1 MRKVEF
7 AEFLQDEIRE
17 EIPELENAQMWLRY
31 IQKDNDRSYYGL
43 TIKKPGMDISPTF
56 NMDAMYKEYTE
67 TEDMLTI
74 MDTVRAGFEELPSLD
89 RMGIDLS
96 DYDSVKN
103 NITMVIREKSR
114 CQDIINDVPYIQ
126 KGEFIGLFKMEF
138 INDEAAMSA
147 TINNKI
153 MEAYGVNVEQLY
165 EQAKQNDSINKK
177 PGLYKMEEVMA
188 DIFID
193 EPDIVKKNLLKS
205 DEVIGSDQTMLVL
218 TNEEKREGAALLLD
232 EGILEKISKVMDG
245 GYYVIPSSI
254 HEAIIVNGFGMN
266 ASELNE
272 MIENVNEFEIENED
286 ILSNNSQYY
295 DPEEKVLMDALKYER
310 KQKFKDVTYEI
321 ITMVVRSKD
330 RCMDIINDVPYVE
343 QGEFIGLFKIEFQR
357 NEHESYAALISNAT
371 LEAYGITK
379 DELYDQAK
387 ENDKKNTYKQPILCD
402 INDIIFNIIAGEKL
416 FDEKN
421 LLENNEIINIEDDEL
436 LVLSNRGSREGA
448 ALLFNEDVLERISEV
463 MNGDYYII
471 PSSIHEV
478 IVLKE
483 MPAPE
488 LNQMI
493 AEVNNTQVEPED
505 VLSYNAQYYDS
516 RNKTLVNALSH
527 ENQQKF
533 REMTG
538 EISHDSEMRYEE
550 KARKN
555 LYLKNK
561 EQKER
566 AK

>member
-43 TIKKPGMDISPTF
+43 TIKKSGMDISPTF

-126 KGEFIGLFKMEF
+126 KEKGEFIGLFKMEF

-153 MEAYGVNVEQLY
+153 MEAYGVNVKQLY

-232 EGILEKISKVMDG
+232 EGILEKISKIMDG

-295 DPEEKVLMDALKYER
+295 D
-310 KQKFKDVTYEI
+310 
-321 ITMVVRSKD
+321 
-330 RCMDIINDVPYVE
+330 
-343 QGEFIGLFKIEFQR
+343 
-357 NEHESYAALISNAT
+357 
-371 LEAYGITK
+371 
-379 DELYDQAK
+379 
-387 ENDKKNTYKQPILCD
+387 
-402 INDIIFNIIAGEKL
+402 
-416 FDEKN
+416 
-421 LLENNEIINIEDDEL
+421 
-436 LVLSNRGSREGA
+436 
-448 ALLFNEDVLERISEV
+448 
-463 MNGDYYII
+463 
-471 PSSIHEV
+471 
-478 IVLKE
+478 
-483 MPAPE
+483 
-488 LNQMI
+488 
-493 AEVNNTQVEPED
+493 
-505 VLSYNAQYYDS
+505 S

-538 EISHDSEMRYEE
+538 EISHDSEMRHEE